1 VLILVRNARTF
12 VRTDLAFVGRR
23 RTHSPCRTGDSRN
36 RLGAF
41 PLPRERQPE
50 AIRRVPP
57 GARTTA
63 RSDLTTAPRALMASP
78 CRPDDRGKRSDAFPL
93 PHGRQGE
100 TVCHS
105 ADRVWK

>member
-1 VLILVRNARTF
+1 
-12 VRTDLAFVGRR
+12 
-23 RTHSPCRTGDSRN
+23 
-36 RLGAF
+36 
-41 PLPRERQPE
+41 
-50 AIRRVPP
+50 
-57 GARTTA
+57 
-63 RSDLTTAPRALMASP
+63 MASP